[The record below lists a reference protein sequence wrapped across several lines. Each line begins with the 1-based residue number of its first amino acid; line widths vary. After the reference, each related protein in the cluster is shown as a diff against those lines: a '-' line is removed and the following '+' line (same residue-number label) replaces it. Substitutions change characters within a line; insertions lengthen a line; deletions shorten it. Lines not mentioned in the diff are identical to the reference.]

1 MRVRA
6 AGSVGPALREYRPF
20 PYHVCDVQVIPEYKG
35 SEVVLVQH
43 LLRATHHAKCLFTS
57 PVRTGEV

>member
-1 MRVRA
+1 M
-6 AGSVGPALREYRPF
+6 GPALREYRPF

>member
-1 MRVRA
+1 M
-6 AGSVGPALREYRPF
+6 GPALREYRPF
-20 PYHVCDVQVIPEYKG
+20 PDHVCDVQVIPEYKG

-43 LLRATHHAKCLFTS
+43 LLHAAHHAKCLFMS